1 MPSSLPLRFLPFVLP
16 EGILPM
22 RYDGCY
28 GDSTTIYDV
37 LRYGDSPPHVL
48 RSKTCYD
55 ALMRQSLYESIAFMF
70 TSNASLMLFT
80 SLFITSES
88 AFKKH

>member
-1 MPSSLPLRFLPFVLP
+1 MPSSLPLPLRFLPFVLP

-22 RYDGCY
+22 RYDAICY
-28 GDSTTIYDV
+28 GAMTILRHATTCLCD
-37 LRYGDSPPHVL
+37 RE
-48 RSKTCYD
+48 
-55 ALMRQSLYESIAFMF
+55 RQSLYESIAFMF

-88 AFKKH
+88 VFKKH